1 MDNGFTQA
9 LKGGAVQVR
18 KNTIDRREVPRYGIK
33 EAARCLGMSVATLD
47 SWVNGRK
54 YPSSTGQRFFKP
66 LIELTAP
73 GSLSFYN
80 LVEAH
85 ILLSTRKKHGVEM
98 PAIRRG
104 IDYVRKT
111 YPSVHPLLSEDF
123 LTDGKDLFV
132 KKIVGA
138 TEQEQTINVSSW
150 GQLGLGPILDFYL
163 RRIERDDKG
172 WPIKLFPI
180 RMSWPVDLN
189 SDPPRVVVIDPA
201 VSSGRPVVNGTGVM
215 AEVIFGRFNTGEG
228 IESIATDYGLKV
240 TQIEEA
246 IRYAPAA

>member
-1 MDNGFTQA
+1 
-9 LKGGAVQVR
+9 VQDR
-18 KNTIDRREVPRYGIK
+18 KTFDRRDAPRYGIE
-33 EAARCLGMSVATLD
+33 EAARCLGMSAATLD

-54 YPSSTGQRFFKP
+54 YPTATGQKFFKP
-66 LIELTAP
+66 LIELAAP
-73 GSLSFYN
+73 GNLSFYN

-85 ILLSTRKKHGVEM
+85 ILLSTRKKHMVEM
-98 PAIRRG
+98 PSIRRA

-111 YPSVHPLLSEDF
+111 YPSAHPLLSESF
-123 LTDGKDLFV
+123 LTDGRDLFI
-132 KKIVGA
+132 KKIEGPKG
-138 TEQEQTINVSSW
+138 QEQTINVSSW

-180 RMSWPVDLN
+180 RMNWPGDLK

-201 VSSGRPVVNGTGVM
+201 VSSGRPVVNGTGIM

-228 IESIATDYGLKV
+228 IESIAADYGLTV
-240 TQIEEA
+240 PQIEEA